1 MCCLLTVTAFLGP
14 RVAVLIWWLVDWNF
28 WHTAYSTV
36 FWPIIGILFAPWTT
50 LFYMIAFRSGLGIS
64 GGWDYLL
71 IVIGILLDLFTYFGG
86 GWRNRKRMPGY
97 AK

>member
-1 MCCLLTVTAFLGP
+1 MCCLLTIMTFLGP
-14 RVAVLIWWLVDWNF
+14 RVAVLVWWLVDWSF
-28 WHTAYSTV
+28 WQKAFDTA